1 MRFRPRLAHTSNTY
15 DFLLRHY
22 QPIDRKA
29 KNKLPK
35 RKVAVM
41 KHIFIINPAAGKDN
55 SFDNIKKILELKKVE
70 VDYELYETQA
80 PGDATA
86 YIRKY
91 CTEHKD
97 PVRFYACGG
106 DGTLNEVVNGV
117 VGFPHASM
125 SCYPCGS
132 GNDFVKYYGGKK
144 VFWNLEELL
153 NAPEEYIDLMRV
165 GNKYAINATHFG
177 FDSSVAETMMKVRRK
192 KLIGGKNAYTTG
204 VVVGLFKAM
213 KNACR
218 VSVDGELLN
227 PDGNILLCTIANGQ
241 YVGGSFRCAPR
252 SLDNDGL
259 LEVCLVKPISVLKFV
274 GLVNVYTEGTHL
286 DDDRFAD
293 ILEYRRGKKIE
304 IEAPEG
310 FIYSFDGELIRQ
322 NKFTVEVV
330 PNAIRF
336 AVPKSATYL
345 PGIKHVPKYVEEKE
359 TVNAL

>member
-1 MRFRPRLAHTSNTY
+1 
-15 DFLLRHY
+15 
-22 QPIDRKA
+22 
-29 KNKLPK
+29 
-35 RKVAVM
+35 M

-55 SFDNIKKILELKKVE
+55 SFDNIKKILALKKVE

-153 NAPEEYIDLMRV
+153 DAPEEYIDLMRV

-177 FDSSVAETMMKVRRK
+177 FDSAVAETMMKVRRK
-192 KLIGGKNAYTTG
+192 ALIGGKNAYTTG

-218 VSVDGELLN
+218 VTVDGELLN

-252 SLDNDGL
+252 SIDNDGL
-259 LEVCLVKPISVLKFV
+259 LEVCLVKPVSIPKFV
-274 GLVNVYTEGTHL
+274 SLIQYYTAGTHL
-286 DDDRFAD
+286 DDPRFAKL
-293 ILEYRRGKKIE
+293 LEYRRGKKIE

-330 PNAIRF
+330 PDAIRF
-336 AVPKSATYL
+336 AVPKSAVYL
-345 PGIKHVPKYVEEKE
+345 PGEKHVPKYVEEKE
-359 TVNAL
+359 IVNAP